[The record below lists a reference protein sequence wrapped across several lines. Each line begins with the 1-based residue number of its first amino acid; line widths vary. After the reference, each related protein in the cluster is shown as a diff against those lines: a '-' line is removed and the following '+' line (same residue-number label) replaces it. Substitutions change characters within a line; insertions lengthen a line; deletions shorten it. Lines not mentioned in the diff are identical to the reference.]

1 MYRLVA
7 PLGLLAAVTAA
18 AVALALWQPFTPT
31 APGAPASGD
40 PARGETVFATSCAG
54 CHGSDATGGIAPS
67 LVGRGLT
74 TVDVEAIVAAGRGVK
89 PAGVVE
95 GQDAADVPAYVA
107 TLSQ

>member
-1 MYRLVA
+1 MRRLVP
-7 PLGLLAAVTAA
+7 PLGMLAAVTAA
-18 AVALALWQPFTPT
+18 TVALAFWHPFTPR

-54 CHGSDATGGIAPS
+54 CHGSDATGGIGPS

-74 TVDVEAIVAAGRGVK
+74 AVDVEAIVAAGRGVM

-95 GQDAADVPAYVA
+95 GQDAADVAAFVA